1 MESGLRQT
9 GEFEAFPIGVGAM
22 SRLVLSS
29 RRINPLHSP
38 KGTLTMVTNIT
49 PLGRR
54 LLLKRA
60 PSKDK
65 SDGGIFL
72 PDTAKE
78 KPMEAEVLALGIG
91 LNSEGKD
98 VKYLISVQ
106 VGDKVIV
113 ANYGGS
119 ELTLHGEEVLIV
131 NESDCLG
138 IVS

>member
-1 MESGLRQT
+1 
-9 GEFEAFPIGVGAM
+9 
-22 SRLVLSS
+22 
-29 RRINPLHSP
+29 
-38 KGTLTMVTNIT
+38 
-49 PLGRR
+49 
-54 LLLKRA
+54 
-60 PSKDK
+60 
-65 SDGGIFL
+65 
-72 PDTAKE
+72 
-78 KPMEAEVLALGIG
+78 MEAEVLALGIG